1 MLNQPKYSRPNVVLR
16 LSIKTVGNIFGVTLT
31 MMPLSPKLDQ
41 LELLLG
47 SESESESL
55 LSLSQVQRN

>member
-1 MLNQPKYSRPNVVLR
+1 MLNQPKYSRPSVVLR

-47 SESESESL
+47 STITQNLEMIS
-55 LSLSQVQRN
+55 